1 MTSAFHRLL
10 SPDQIARLETEHREL
25 VRLSGL
31 PDRWLAAY
39 LLKAARHIRSLDT
52 SLQTPWVPST
62 GYESLL
68 LWEVIPSL
76 CHRLGAPIRAPE
88 CRDLRVRALSPAEL
102 RKLTASTLRNVDQH
116 FGPGRSCEEWRILTR
131 HPTNGNPIV
140 FALDRVAPAVEA
152 DWISAAAPF
161 ETRTLPSDEPE
172 PTPMR
177 L

>member
-1 MTSAFHRLL
+1 MTSPFHSLL
-10 SPDQIARLETEHREL
+10 SPQQIERLEVEHREL
-25 VRLSGL
+25 VRLSNL

-39 LLKAARHIRSLDT
+39 LLKSARLVRDLDPR
-52 SLQTPWVPST
+52 LGEPWAPSK

-76 CHRLGAPIRAPE
+76 CRRLGAPISTQE

-102 RKLTASTLRNVDQH
+102 RKLTASTLRNVDQQ
-116 FGPGRSCEEWRILTR
+116 FGPGRTCDEWRIMTR
-131 HPTNGNPIV
+131 HPTNGNPVV

-152 DWISAAAPF
+152 DWISASAPF
-161 ETRTLPSDEPE
+161 EARVLSSDEPQ
-172 PTPMR
+172 PMR